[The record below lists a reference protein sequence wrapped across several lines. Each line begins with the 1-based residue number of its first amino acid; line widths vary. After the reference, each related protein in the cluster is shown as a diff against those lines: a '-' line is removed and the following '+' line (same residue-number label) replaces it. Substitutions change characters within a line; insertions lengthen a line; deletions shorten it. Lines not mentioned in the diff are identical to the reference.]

1 MLKLVVI
8 GTVLAV
14 SMAEKLHPIR
24 EDLVNEIKQKASTWT
39 PMEVSENPLSN
50 RSKDELFGLLGMRL
64 DVPTGAVESDYEE
77 SIVSLNRPK
86 DFDPR
91 EDDKKQ
97 KHIH

>member
-1 MLKLVVI
+1 
-8 GTVLAV
+8 
-14 SMAEKLHPIR
+14 MADKLHPIR

-39 PMEVSENPLSN
+39 PMEVNENPLSN
-50 RSKDELFGLLGMRL
+50 RSKDELLGLLGSRL

-77 SIVSLNRPK
+77 GIVNLNKPK

-91 EDDKKQ
+91 KDDKKA